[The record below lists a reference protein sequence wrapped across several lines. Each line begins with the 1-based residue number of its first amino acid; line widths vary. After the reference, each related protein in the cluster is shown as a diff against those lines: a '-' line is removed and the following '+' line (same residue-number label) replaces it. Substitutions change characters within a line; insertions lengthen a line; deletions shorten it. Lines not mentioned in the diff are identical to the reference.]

1 MKKLV
6 SLLLVASLLLIG
18 TFAATAEETK
28 KWEGHHI
35 VYASWGDG
43 AEKAARDAAIAAF
56 EEATG
61 CEVTHINNNSDYDT
75 KITAMVA
82 AGEQLDC
89 AMLESGKYHCYAA
102 YHHWRYRFFH
112 ME

>member
-43 AEKAARDAAIAAF
+43 AERPR
-56 EEATG
+56 ATLP
-61 CEVTHINNNSDYDT
+61 SRRS
-75 KITAMVA
+75 KRRLVA
-82 AGEQLDC
+82 
-89 AMLESGKYHCYAA
+89 K
-102 YHHWRYRFFH
+102 
-112 ME
+112 